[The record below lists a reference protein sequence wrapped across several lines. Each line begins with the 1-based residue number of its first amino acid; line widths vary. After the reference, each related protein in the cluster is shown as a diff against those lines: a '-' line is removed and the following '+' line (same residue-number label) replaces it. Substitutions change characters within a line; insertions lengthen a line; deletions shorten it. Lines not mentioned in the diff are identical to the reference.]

1 MNSFSVY
8 NVSCNIFVLYHNI
21 WTSGMKMNKYD
32 IWSTMLFVE
41 ENLLQVLVYSYC
53 TLLVNMSDILLTLP
67 RLSVWSMSI
76 VNENTKDHLKSFSY
90 CLINGFS
97 AFCSEANVTCL
108 LTQSDIGSF
117 ELEKEAREVILINDI
132 KEKTFADFF
141 FYIQGTSL
149 AILLIWFRRG
159 ALENIKSLKINL
171 LDFMDFSS
179 LNYS

>member
-1 MNSFSVY
+1 MFL
-8 NVSCNIFVLYHNI
+8 CNIFVLYHNI

-41 ENLLQVLVYSYC
+41 ENLLQILVYSYC

-67 RLSVWSMSI
+67 TLDWLSVWSMSI
-76 VNENTKDHLKSFSY
+76 VNENTKVHLKSFSH

-132 KEKTFADFF
+132 KEKHLRIFF
-141 FYIQGTSL
+141 FLHPGHFVGNS
-149 AILLIWFRRG
+149 
-159 ALENIKSLKINL
+159 INL
-171 LDFMDFSS
+171 I
-179 LNYS
+179 

>member
-41 ENLLQVLVYSYC
+41 GWRKSSSDFSLL
-53 TLLVNMSDILLTLP
+53 LLYFACQYVRYLADPPYT
-67 RLSVWSMSI
+67 RLSVWSLSI
-76 VNENTKDHLKSFSY
+76 VNENTKVHLKSFSY

-141 FYIQGTSL
+141 FLHPGHFVGNS
-149 AILLIWFRRG
+149 
-159 ALENIKSLKINL
+159 INL
-171 LDFMDFSS
+171 I
-179 LNYS
+179 